1 MLFREVEAGCVR
13 HGIFT
18 SGRICLLTAF
28 NVHSRHVLLF
38 KHDNLSGFCFQF
50 FFKRDNQTN
59 PPPLQIF
66 LPGLRSRLQNYQH
79 TKTTYMTQLKH
90 VNKSPFILICLC
102 ALGKVNEAN
111 TRQQRNRIKGEERA
125 KQQGRAGNMG
135 N

>member
-38 KHDNLSGFCFQF
+38 KQGFAFSF
-50 FFKRDNQTN
+50 SSSETIKPTLH
-59 PPPLQIF
+59 PLEIF
-66 LPGLRSRLQNYQH
+66 LPGLRSRLQNYQR

-102 ALGKVNEAN
+102 ALEKVNEAN